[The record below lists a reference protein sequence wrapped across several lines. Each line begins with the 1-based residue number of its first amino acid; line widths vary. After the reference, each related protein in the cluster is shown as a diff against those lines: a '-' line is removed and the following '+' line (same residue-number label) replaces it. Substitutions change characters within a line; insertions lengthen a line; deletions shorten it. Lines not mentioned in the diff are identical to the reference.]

1 MESNKTMSNRESNE
15 NPNINEFLDRKE
27 LENRVL
33 KKLLLA
39 IEKDQEKK
47 SQQIKKSI

>member
-1 MESNKTMSNRESNE
+1 MSSSE
-15 NPNINEFLDRKE
+15 PNSKPDINEILDKKE

-33 KKLLLA
+33 KKLLRA